1 MGVDLSKL
9 KEMVNKDLEID
20 GAELDLESLR
30 IPQLHNKYLN
40 IFTDEK
46 LELSAVEFKY
56 NDLLRKKWEYYTGK
70 MSQEDLD
77 ALGWEPFQ
85 LNILKTDLEKYLSS
99 DAELAKMKAKKVYQE
114 QKLEYLTSILKAI
127 NNRQFHIRDAIAW
140 RKFVNG
146 VN

>member
-70 MSQEDLD
+70 MSQEELD